1 MKAKLIKTEQE
12 YEAALVRVD
21 DLMSAQPGTS
31 RFEELELWTHLVEVY
46 ETQHCMI
53 DPPDPVSAIKFRL
66 DQMGLAP
73 KDLVPLLGGKSKV
86 SEILNRRRTLSL
98 AMIRSLAAGL
108 GIPVASLIGEYA
120 PHVVGCVAEEPI
132 PYRVSKKGTLT

>member
-12 YEAALVRVD
+12 YEAALVRVG

-31 RFEELELWTHLVEVY
+31 RFEELELWTPLVEVY
-46 ETQHCMI
+46 AARHCMI
-53 DPPDPVSAIKFRL
+53 APPDPVSAIKFRL
-66 DQMGLAP
+66 DQMGLSP
-73 KDLVPLLGGKSKV
+73 KDLVPFLGGKSKV

-108 GIPVASLIGEYA
+108 GIPFESLIGEYA
-120 PHVVGCVAEEPI
+120 PQVVGCVAEEPTT
-132 PYRVSKKGTLT
+132 YRVGKKGKLK